1 MTSEPIKVLLVEDN
15 PGNIRL
21 IRDMLKEA
29 KPALAALED
38 APSLLT
44 AVERLAKGESTRCYW
59 IWGSRTARASA
70 LLWSYTINSPAL
82 PS

>member
-15 PGNIRL
+15 PENVRL
-21 IRDMLKEA
+21 IREMLKEA

-44 AVERLAKGESTRCYW
+44 
-59 IWGSRTARASA
+59 SA
-70 LLWSYTINSPAL
+70 GGF
-82 PS
+82 

>member
-29 KPALAALED
+29 KPA
-38 APSLLT
+38 
-44 AVERLAKGESTRCYW
+44 
-59 IWGSRTARASA
+59 
-70 LLWSYTINSPAL
+70 
-82 PS
+82 